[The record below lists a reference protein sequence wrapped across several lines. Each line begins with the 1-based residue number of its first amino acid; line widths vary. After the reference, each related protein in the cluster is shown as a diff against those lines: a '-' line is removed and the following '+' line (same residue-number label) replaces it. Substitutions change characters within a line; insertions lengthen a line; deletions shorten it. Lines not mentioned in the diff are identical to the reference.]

1 MELEWDEDKRQKAL
15 LERDLDFADVTKFD
29 PATIVI
35 VPDMR
40 RFYGEQRFNTYGALN
55 GIPCTYCWTPRDNKT
70 RIISMRK
77 MNERERK
84 VWLKAVKAASNN
96 G

>member
-15 LERDLDFADVTKFD
+15 LERGLDFANVAKFD

-35 VPDMR
+35 DADIR
-40 RFYGEQRFNTYGALN
+40 RFYGEQRFNTYGALD
-55 GIPCTYCWTPRDNKT
+55 GVPCTYCWTPRDSKT

-84 VWLKAVKAASNN
+84 VWLEILATASDN

>member
-1 MELEWDEDKRQKAL
+1 MEFEWDEDKRQKAL
-15 LERDLDFADVTKFD
+15 LQRDLDFADVAKFD
-29 PATIVI
+29 LATVI
-35 VPDMR
+35 IDADTR

-55 GIPCTYCWTPRDNKT
+55 GVPCTYCWTPRGNKT

-84 VWLKAVKAASNN
+84 IWLETLKASTNN